1 MSSRSKII
9 HRNIKRKQNRARI
22 VHRNIKR
29 KQNRARK
36 MIAYYRK
43 RQNSIGYWDLPIKE
57 IKIEYKESNNK
68 FKKLWEKFI
77 TLMLP

>member
-1 MSSRSKII
+1 MSSKSK
-9 HRNIKRKQNRARI
+9 I

-29 KQNRARK
+29 KQNRVRK

-43 RQNSIGYWDLPIKE
+43 RQKSIGCWDLPVKE
-57 IKIEYKESNNK
+57 IKIEYKESNNT

>member
-1 MSSRSKII
+1 MSSRSK
-9 HRNIKRKQNRARI
+9 I

-36 MIAYYRK
+36 MIASYRK
-43 RQNSIGYWDLPIKE
+43 RQNSIGYWDLLVKE
-57 IKIEYKESNNK
+57 IKIEYKESNNV

-77 TLMLP
+77 ILMSP

>member
-1 MSSRSKII
+1 MISMSKIV
-9 HRNIKRKQNRARI
+9 HRKNKRKQNIART
-22 VHRNIKR
+22 
-29 KQNRARK
+29 
-36 MIAYYRK
+36 MIAYCRK
-43 RQNSIGYWDLPIKE
+43 RQNSIGYWDLPVKE

>member
-1 MSSRSKII
+1 MSSRSK
-9 HRNIKRKQNRARI
+9 I

-43 RQNSIGYWDLPIKE
+43 RQKSIGYWDLPIKE

>member
-1 MSSRSKII
+1 
-9 HRNIKRKQNRARI
+9 
-22 VHRNIKR
+22 
-29 KQNRARK
+29 

-43 RQNSIGYWDLPIKE
+43 RQESIGYWDLPVKE
-57 IKIEYKESNNK
+57 IKIEYKESNNI

>member
-1 MSSRSKII
+1 MSSRSK
-9 HRNIKRKQNRARI
+9 I

-29 KQNRARK
+29 KQNRVRK

-43 RQNSIGYWDLPIKE
+43 RQNSIGYLDLPVKE

>member
-1 MSSRSKII
+1 MSSKSK
-9 HRNIKRKQNRARI
+9 I

-29 KQNRARK
+29 KQNRVRK

-43 RQNSIGYWDLPIKE
+43 RQKSIGCWDLPVKE
-57 IKIEYKESNNK
+57 IKIEYKESNNI

>member
-1 MSSRSKII
+1 
-9 HRNIKRKQNRARI
+9 
-22 VHRNIKR
+22 
-29 KQNRARK
+29 

-43 RQNSIGYWDLPIKE
+43 RQNSIGYCNLPIKE

>member
-1 MSSRSKII
+1 MSSRSK
-9 HRNIKRKQNRARI
+9 I

-43 RQNSIGYWDLPIKE
+43 RQKSIGYWDLPIKE
-57 IKIEYKESNNK
+57 IKIEYKESNNV
-68 FKKLWEKFI
+68 FKKL
-77 TLMLP
+77 

>member
-1 MSSRSKII
+1 MSSRSK
-9 HRNIKRKQNRARI
+9 I

-36 MIAYYRK
+36 MIAYHRK
-43 RQNSIGYWDLPIKE
+43 IQNSIGYWNLPVKE
-57 IKIEYKESNNK
+57 IKIEYKESNNI

>member
-1 MSSRSKII
+1 MSSRSK
-9 HRNIKRKQNRARI
+9 I

-43 RQNSIGYWDLPIKE
+43 RQNSIGYLNLPVKE

>member
-1 MSSRSKII
+1 MSSRSK
-9 HRNIKRKQNRARI
+9 I

-43 RQNSIGYWDLPIKE
+43 RQNSIGYWNLPVKE
-57 IKIEYKESNNK
+57 IKIEYKESNNI

-77 TLMLP
+77 TLILP

>member
-1 MSSRSKII
+1 
-9 HRNIKRKQNRARI
+9 
-22 VHRNIKR
+22 
-29 KQNRARK
+29 

-43 RQNSIGYWDLPIKE
+43 RQNSIGYWDLPVKE
-57 IKIEYKESNNK
+57 IKIEYKESNNIVNK

>member
-1 MSSRSKII
+1 MSSRSY
-9 HRNIKRKQNRARI
+9 I
-22 VHRNIKR
+22 VHRNIKSN
-29 KQNRARK
+29 QNRVRK

-43 RQNSIGYWDLPIKE
+43 RQESIGYWDLPIKE
-57 IKIEYKESNNK
+57 IKIEYKESNNI

>member
-1 MSSRSKII
+1 MSSRSK
-9 HRNIKRKQNRARI
+9 I

-36 MIAYYRK
+36 MIAYCRK
-43 RQNSIGYWDLPIKE
+43 RQNSIGYWDLPVKE
-57 IKIEYKESNNK
+57 IKIEYKESNNI

>member
-1 MSSRSKII
+1 
-9 HRNIKRKQNRARI
+9 
-22 VHRNIKR
+22 
-29 KQNRARK
+29 
-36 MIAYYRK
+36 MIAYCRK
-43 RQNSIGYWDLPIKE
+43 RQNSIGYLNLPVKE